1 MDSASREYALKG
13 FIIANFT
20 KNVIPADEVEK
31 SSIIV
36 ACKRLS
42 AVFDYDIAANPTG
55 TVGESAFLC
64 VLETFLALLC
74 VNIPLLRPLIRRW
87 YRTSTSKLEGSESG
101 QGSHFKNSKQD
112 ANGTFESGPYGKGV
126 ARVSHGRNRHDE
138 WEMSELGTA
147 IDNTSV
153 DDSGSEK
160 MLNSRRS
167 PPLPGQVMVQTKWA
181 VTHQTEGRREI
192 G

>member
-1 MDSASREYALKG
+1 MA
-13 FIIANFT
+13 
-20 KNVIPADEVEK
+20 K

-87 YRTSTSKLEGSESG
+87 YRTSTSKLEGSDHA
-101 QGSHFKNSKQD
+101 QGSYFKNSKQD
-112 ANGTFESGPYGKGV
+112 ANEIVGAEDRGRGV
-126 ARVSHGRNRHDE
+126 VKASNGMRGRQE
-138 WEMSELGTA
+138 WELTELGTNL
-147 IDNTSV
+147 DSTSV